1 MCKVRCVSE
10 NNFGN
15 GLMSFVVTSLNH
27 ASEEVIDMLN
37 LKTSKKF
44 KLFITLAHFIDFGKI
59 NFAKVL

>member
-44 KLFITLAHFIDFGKI
+44 KLSITIVHLIEFSKI
-59 NFAKVL
+59 NTIWL

>member
-1 MCKVRCVSE
+1 MREKITTLKVPTFPSWICFVCKVRCVSE

-44 KLFITLAHFIDFGKI
+44 
-59 NFAKVL
+59 